1 MIKGAKVHN
10 VGNIVFSTNS
20 AGKTGKL
27 HVKNEVFFLMW
38 LKNDIISFLTQNG
51 LKT

>member
-1 MIKGAKVHN
+1 MTKGAKAHN
-10 VGNIVFSTNS
+10 VGNTGFSTNS
-20 AGKTGKL
+20 AEETGKL
-27 HVKNEVFFLMW
+27 HVKNEVVLFME